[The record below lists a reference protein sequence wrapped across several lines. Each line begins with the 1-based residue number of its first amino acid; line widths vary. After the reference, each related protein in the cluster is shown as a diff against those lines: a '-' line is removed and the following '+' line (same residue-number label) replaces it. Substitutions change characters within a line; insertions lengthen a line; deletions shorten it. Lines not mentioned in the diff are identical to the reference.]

1 MVPTKRATPCAALIL
16 ALLQLAPPAFAQT
29 DGAQEPMSA
38 IDWLSR
44 SVVTPAGAP
53 VPQGFGGE
61 PPVSSGAGVES
72 VSVTPLDRPGA
83 NGLGLLPVSRTGL
96 PRGLWGETPEPQLA
110 EALRKERLD
119 TLPAIQAFVMTLL
132 LAELD
137 PPRVPDPQ
145 RRDTLFL
152 ARIDRLLDLGALEP
166 ALALLQQ
173 AEPSD
178 PEVFRRRFDVAL
190 LLGEEDRACAIMRD
204 TPGIAPSFPARIFCL
219 ARQGDWNA
227 AALSLATGRTLGQID
242 ADMAALLERF
252 LDPELAEESDLPPP
266 AHPTPLVFRMM
277 EAIGQ
282 PMPTTS
288 LPVAFSQAD
297 LRSNTGWKA
306 RIEAGERLARM
317 GAIDPNQLLGLY
329 TERQAAASGG
339 VWDRVSAVR
348 ALDSAMTAKDGEAVA
363 KTLPAA
369 FAVIEPQELEPV
381 LAALYGASLARMQLA
396 GHAGDL
402 AFRLGLLSQDYE
414 FVAQAR
420 RPKDADERLM
430 IGVAKGDTSGVMAQ
444 DQLGLML
451 KQVFDAPPT
460 TAPTTFAALLPSRLG
475 EALLLA
481 TDEITEGARGEYR
494 RVSVG
499 LQLLRFAGLESVARR
514 AALELLVLERR
525 G

>member
-1 MVPTKRATPCAALIL
+1 MEAIKRASFGAALVL
-16 ALLQLAPPAFAQT
+16 ALTQPSPPAFAQT
-29 DGAQEPMSA
+29 EGSQEPMSA

-44 SVVTPAGAP
+44 SVVTPVGAP
-53 VPQGFGGE
+53 VPPGFGGE
-61 PPVSSGAGVES
+61 PPVSAGAGVES
-72 VSVTPLDRPGA
+72 VSVTPLDRPSA

-96 PRGLWGETPEPQLA
+96 PRDLWGETPEPQLA
-110 EALRKERLD
+110 TALRKERVE
-119 TLPAIQAFVMTLL
+119 TLPAIQSFLMTLL

-178 PEVFRRRFDVAL
+178 PEVFRRQFDVAL

-242 ADMAALLERF
+242 AEMAALLERF

-306 RIEAGERLARM
+306 RIEAGERLARL
-317 GAIDPNQLLGLY
+317 GAVDPNQLLGLY

-339 VWDRVSAVR
+339 VWDRVAAMR
-348 ALDSAMTAKDGEAVA
+348 ALDAAMAESDVDAVTKALPEA
-363 KTLPAA
+363 
-369 FAVIEPQELEPV
+369 FDVIEPQELEPV
-381 LAALYGASLARMQLA
+381 LAALYGAPLAQMKLQGR
-396 GHAGDL
+396 AGDL
-402 AFRLGLLSQDYE
+402 AFRLGVLSAEYE
-414 FVAQAR
+414 TVAR
-420 RPKDADERLM
+420 TRSPKNADERLL
-430 IGVAKGDTSGVMAQ
+430 IGVAQGDTSGVLAQ
-444 DQLGLML
+444 DQLGVML
-451 KQVFDAPPT
+451 KQVFDAPPSS
-460 TAPTTFAALLPSRLG
+460 APPEFAALLPTRLG
-475 EALLLA
+475 EAMLLA
-481 TDEITEGARGEYR
+481 IDEVTEGARGEYR
-494 RVSVG
+494 RVSAG
-499 LQLLRFAGLESVARR
+499 LQLLRFVGLESVARR

>member
-1 MVPTKRATPCAALIL
+1 MGATDRATAVALVLVLMAQAPAAL
-16 ALLQLAPPAFAQT
+16 AQ
-29 DGAQEPMSA
+29 GAGSQEPMSA

-53 VPQGFGGE
+53 VPPGFAPE
-61 PPVSSGAGVES
+61 PPVSQGAGVES
-72 VSVTPLDRPGA
+72 VSVTPLDRPSA
-83 NGLGLLPVSRTGL
+83 NGLGLLSVARTGL

-110 EALRKERLD
+110 TLLRKERLD
-119 TLPAIQAFVMTLL
+119 TLPAIQSLLMTLL

-137 PPRVPDPQ
+137 PPRVPDPL

-173 AEPSD
+173 ADSAD

-190 LLGEEDRACAIMRD
+190 LLGEEDRACAIMHE

-219 ARQGDWNA
+219 AREGDWNA
-227 AALSLATGRTLGQID
+227 AALSLATGRSLGRID
-242 ADMAALLERF
+242 AEMAALLERF

-339 VWDRVSAVR
+339 VWDRVAAVSALDRAVSAGDAEAAAR
-348 ALDSAMTAKDGEAVA
+348 AL
-363 KTLPAA
+363 PAT
-369 FAVIEPQELEPV
+369 FAALESHELEPV
-381 LAALYGASLARMQLA
+381 LAALYGPRLAAMKLPGA
-396 GHAGDL
+396 VGDL
-402 AFRLGLLSQDYE
+402 AFRLGILSDDYE
-414 FVAQAR
+414 SVARARSPKTTDEQLLVGVAQ
-420 RPKDADERLM
+420 
-430 IGVAKGDTSGVMAQ
+430 GDTSGVRAQ

-451 KQVFDAPPT
+451 KEVFDAPPT
-460 TAPTTFAALLPSRLG
+460 AAPATFAGLLPARLG
-475 EALLLA
+475 EAMLLA
-481 TDEITEGARGEYR
+481 TDEVTEGARGEYR
-494 RVSVG
+494 RVSAG
-499 LQLLRFAGLESVARR
+499 LQLLRFVGLESVARR
-514 AALELLVLERR
+514 AALELVVLERR